1 MILIHVPLLTLEI
14 SWPNMPS
21 NYYNYSKL
29 LSFNGT
35 YNILI
40 GNRGQGKTYSAKK
53 KAIRDGIKKGNQF
66 IYLRRYKEELATAR
80 NTFFED
86 IKDVFPNCDF
96 RTHGFEAQWSYV
108 EDRNNKKREWNTIGY
123 FIALSQSQNYK
134 SAAFPRVKTII
145 FDEFIIE
152 KSATHYLP
160 NESVIFNN
168 FYSTVDRWKD
178 KTRVFFLANSVS
190 IMNPYFIAWDIVPQ
204 PGDEFIIKNNGFIVC
219 HIADNKIFN
228 EEVYETAFGKFI
240 KDSEYADYAVENV
253 FADNTDK
260 MLELK
265 DSKARY
271 LFTLECKNGQ
281 FSVWY
286 NIFSSY
292 YWIQDKL
299 PKHQEIYTLVSDKM
313 DNTKTLLSFTDRP
326 LANLRTAFRQGNMS
340 FDNQVTRNTFMEV
353 FKR

>member
-1 MILIHVPLLTLEI
+1 M
-14 SWPNMPS
+14 S
-21 NYYNYSKL
+21 NYYNYSKI

-35 YNILI
+35 YNLLI
-40 GNRGQGKTYSAKK
+40 GNRGQGKTYGAKK
-53 KAIRDGIKKGNQF
+53 RAIRDNIKKQDQF

-80 NTFFED
+80 ATFFED
-86 IKDVFPNCDF
+86 IKELFPQYDF
-96 RTHGFEAQWSYV
+96 KASGFAAQWSHV
-108 EDRNNKKREWNTIGY
+108 ADRDTKKREWVTMGY
-123 FIALSQSQNYK
+123 FIALSQAQNYK

-160 NESVIFNN
+160 NESTIFNN

-204 PGDEFIIKNNGFIVC
+204 PGDEFIIKNKGFIVA
-219 HIADNKIFN
+219 HIADNQLFN
-228 EEVYETAFGKFI
+228 DDVYETNFGRFI
-240 KDSEYADYAVENV
+240 KDSDYADYAVENV

-271 LFTLECKNGQ
+271 LFTLECTNGQ

-286 NIFSSY
+286 NLFTSY
-292 YWIQDKL
+292 YWIQNKL
-299 PKHQEIYTLVSDKM
+299 PKQQEIYTIVSDKM
-313 DNTKTLLSFTDRP
+313 DNSKMLLSFTDRP
-326 LANLRTAFRQGNMS
+326 LANLRAAFRRGNMS

>member
-1 MILIHVPLLTLEI
+1 MT
-14 SWPNMPS
+14 
-21 NYYNYSKL
+21 NYYNYSKI

-35 YNILI
+35 YNLLI
-40 GNRGQGKTYSAKK
+40 GNRGQGKTYGAKK
-53 KAIRDGIKKGNQF
+53 KALKDAIKKGDQF

-86 IKDVFPNCDF
+86 IKEVFPEHDF
-96 RTHGFEAQWSYV
+96 KVSGFAALCAHISS
-108 EDRNNKKREWNTIGY
+108 RNDKKREWTTIGY
-123 FIALSQSQNYK
+123 FIALSQAQNYK

-160 NESVIFNN
+160 NESIIFNN

-190 IMNPYFIAWDIVPQ
+190 IMNPYFIAWDIVPS
-204 PGDEFIIKNNGFIVC
+204 PGDEFIIKKSGFIVC
-219 HIADNKIFN
+219 HIADNEAFN
-228 EEVYETAFGKFI
+228 QDVYETNFGKFI
-240 KDSEYADYAVENV
+240 KDSDYADYAVENV
-253 FADNTDK
+253 FADNTDS

-271 LFTLECKNGQ
+271 LFTFECKTGK
-281 FSVWY
+281 FGVWY
-286 NIFSSY
+286 NIFSNY
-292 YWIQDKL
+292 YYIQNK
-299 PKHQEIYTLVSDKM
+299 PTKQEIIYTIVSDKM
-313 DNTKTLLSFTDRP
+313 DNTKTLLSFSDRP
-326 LANLRTAFRQGNMS
+326 LANLRNSFRKGNMS

>member
-1 MILIHVPLLTLEI
+1 MTNH
-14 SWPNMPS
+14 
-21 NYYNYSKL
+21 YYNYNKI

-35 YNILI
+35 YNLLI
-40 GNRGQGKTYSAKK
+40 GNRGQGKTYGAKK
-53 KAIRDGIKKGNQF
+53 KAIKDAIKKGNQF

-86 IKDVFPNCDF
+86 IKDVFPEFDF
-96 RTHGFEAQWSYV
+96 RVRGFEAQWSLV
-108 EDRNNKKREWNTIGY
+108 IDRGYKGREWFTMGY

-134 SAAFPRVKTII
+134 SAAFPNVKTII

-190 IMNPYFIAWDIVPQ
+190 IMNPYFIAWDIVPN

-219 HIADNKIFN
+219 HIADNQIFN
-228 EEVYETAFGKFI
+228 DEVYETNFGRFI
-240 KDSEYADYAVENV
+240 KNSEYADYAVENV
-253 FADNTDK
+253 FADNTNT
-260 MLELK
+260 MLDLK

-271 LFTLECKNGQ
+271 LFTLECSKGK

-286 NIFSSY
+286 NIFTSY
-292 YWIQDKL
+292 YWIQSKL
-299 PKHQEIYTLVSDKM
+299 PKQEEIYTIVSDKM
-313 DNTKTLLSFTDRP
+313 DNDKILLSFTDRP

-340 FDNQVTRNTFMEV
+340 FDNQVTRNIFMEV

>member
-1 MILIHVPLLTLEI
+1 MV
-14 SWPNMPS
+14 S
-21 NYYNYSKL
+21 NFYNYSKI

-35 YNILI
+35 YNLLI
-40 GNRGQGKTYSAKK
+40 GNRGQGKTYGAKK
-53 KAIRDGIKKGNQF
+53 KAIKDALKKDDQF

-86 IKDVFPNCDF
+86 IKEVFPEHDF
-96 RTHGFEAQWSYV
+96 KVSGFAALAAHVST
-108 EDRNNKKREWNTIGY
+108 RNDKKRDWQTIGY
-123 FIALSQSQNYK
+123 FIALSQAQNYK

-160 NESVIFNN
+160 NESIIFNN

-190 IMNPYFIAWDIVPQ
+190 IMNPYFIAWDIVPS
-204 PGDEFIIKNNGFIVC
+204 PGDEFIIKKSGFIVC
-219 HIADNKIFN
+219 HIADNEAFN
-228 EEVYETAFGKFI
+228 EDVYETNFGKFI
-240 KDSEYADYAVENV
+240 KDSDYADYAVENV
-253 FADNTDK
+253 FADNTDS

-271 LFTLECKNGQ
+271 LFTFECKTGK
-281 FSVWY
+281 FGVWY
-286 NIFSSY
+286 NIFSNY
-292 YWIQDKL
+292 YYIQNK
-299 PKHQEIYTLVSDKM
+299 PTKQEIIYTIVADKM
-313 DNTKTLLSFTDRP
+313 DNTKTLLSFSDRP
-326 LANLRTAFRQGNMS
+326 LANLRNSFRKGNMS

>member
-1 MILIHVPLLTLEI
+1 M
-14 SWPNMPS
+14 S
-21 NYYNYSKL
+21 NYYNYSKI

-35 YNILI
+35 YNLLI
-40 GNRGQGKTYSAKK
+40 GNRGQGKTYGAKL
-53 KAIRDGIKKGNQF
+53 KAVKDSIKKGSQF
-66 IYLRRYKEELATAR
+66 IYLRRFKEEMLTSK
-80 NTFFED
+80 NTYFED
-86 IKDVFPNCDF
+86 IKNLFPNYDF
-96 RTHGFEAQWSYV
+96 RVHGNEAQYSFV
-108 EDRNNKKREWNTIGY
+108 TDRDSKKREWITIGY

-134 SAAFPRVKTII
+134 SASFPRVNTII

-160 NESVIFNN
+160 NESEIFNN

-190 IMNPYFIAWDIVPQ
+190 IMNPYFIAWGIVPQ

-219 HIADNKIFN
+219 HIANNQLFN
-228 EEVYETAFGKFI
+228 DDVYETNFGKFI
-240 KDSEYADYAVENV
+240 KDSEYANYAVENT
-253 FADNTDK
+253 FADNNNQ

-265 DSKARY
+265 DGKARY
-271 LFTLECKNGQ
+271 LFTLECRTGY

-286 NIFSSY
+286 NIFTNY
-292 YWIQDKL
+292 YWIQSKL
-299 PKHQEIYTLVSDKM
+299 PKREDIYTLISEKM
-313 DNTKTLLSFTDRP
+313 DNNKVLLSFTDRP
-326 LANLRTAFRQGNMS
+326 LANLRAAFRRGNMS